1 MKKEYGDIISP
12 EKQIFTKQKGRVP
25 FVTNKIKLRKIIMS
39 KVIGIDLGTT
49 NSCVAVYEGGEAK
62 IIPNKEGKNTTPSV
76 VAFTDKGEVLVGDPA
91 KRQAITN
98 PNKTISSIKRIMGL
112 MMSEE
117 NAKAAHDKVTYNIV
131 NKDGM
136 AAVDVDG
143 KVYTPQEISAK
154 ILSKLKEDAEAYLG
168 STVTDAVITVPA
180 YFNDAQRK
188 ATKDAGTIAGLN
200 VLRIINEPTAS
211 ALAYGLESKSDENV
225 LVYDLGGGTFDVTV
239 LEISD
244 GTFEVLSTDGNAF
257 LGGDD
262 FDNKIVDYLNS
273 EFKNTHGIDLK
284 NDKMALQR
292 LKDAA
297 ENAKK
302 ELSSSTE
309 TEINLPFITMTQAGP
324 QHLVIKLTRAKFEG
338 MIENLIKET
347 IDHIKTAMKE
357 SGLDNNA
364 IKEIIMVGGSIRV
377 PLAQKMVSE
386 YFGGKQLNKSV
397 NPDEVVAAG
406 AAIQGGVLRGDVKD
420 VLLLDVTPLS
430 LGIET
435 LGGVAT
441 KIIEKGT
448 TIPVKKSQIFST
460 AEDNQPA
467 VSISVVQG
475 EREFARDNKS
485 LGLFELGD
493 IPAAPRGVPQIEVT
507 FDIDANGILT
517 VSSTDKG
524 TGKSQ
529 SITISGSSGLSE
541 EEINKMIQDAE
552 AHKAEDTKRKE
563 LVETKNQADALIA
576 QTEKALSE
584 NSDKIDA
591 EEKVKIEAAITDLK
605 DTLKDTDATKEQ
617 IDAKVKTLTEASH
630 KMAEAMYK
638 KDGDQ
643 TTGAADSSK
652 KKADDDVI
660 DAEIE

>member
-1 MKKEYGDIISP
+1 
-12 EKQIFTKQKGRVP
+12 
-25 FVTNKIKLRKIIMS
+25 MS

-76 VAFTDKGEVLVGDPA
+76 VAFTDKGEILVGDPA

-98 PNKTISSIKRIMGL
+98 PDKTIYSVKRIMGL
-112 MMSEE
+112 MMNEE
-117 NAKAAHDKVTYNIV
+117 KAKEAHDKVTYKIV
-131 NKDGM
+131 DKNGM
-136 AAVDVDG
+136 AAVDVAG

-154 ILSKLKEDAEAYLG
+154 ILSKLKADAEAYLG
-168 STVTDAVITVPA
+168 QAVTDAVITVPA

-188 ATKDAGTIAGLN
+188 ATTEAGKIAGLN

-211 ALAYGLESKSDENV
+211 ALAYGLDSKADEKV

-239 LEISD
+239 LEISE

-262 FDNKIVDYLNS
+262 FDNKIVDFLAT
-273 EFKNTHGIDLK
+273 EFKSDHGIDLK
-284 NDKMALQR
+284 ADKMALQR

-297 ENAKK
+297 ESAKK
-302 ELSSSTE
+302 ELSSAEE
-309 TEINLPFITMTQAGP
+309 TEINLPFITADATGP
-324 QHLVIKLTRAKFEG
+324 KHLVIKLTRAKFEG
-338 MIENLIKET
+338 MIDDLIKET
-347 IDHIKTAMKE
+347 ISHINTAMKE
-357 SGLDNNA
+357 AGLGKNEIN
-364 IKEIIMVGGSIRV
+364 EIIMVGGSTRV
-377 PLAQKMVSE
+377 PLAQKMVSDV
-386 YFGGKQLNKSV
+386 FGGKTLNKGV

-448 TIPVKKSQIFST
+448 TIPVKKSQVFST

-485 LGLFELGD
+485 LGLFELSG

-517 VSSTDKG
+517 VSASDKG
-524 TGKSQ
+524 TGKTQ
-529 SITISGSSGLSE
+529 EIKITGSSGLSE
-541 EEINKMIQDAE
+541 DEINKMIQDAE
-552 AHKAEDTKRKE
+552 KHKAEDAARKE
-563 LVETKNQADALIA
+563 IVDLRNQADALAA
-576 QTEKALSE
+576 QTEKSLKE
-584 NSDKIDA
+584 MEDKIDA
-591 EEKVKIEAAITDLK
+591 SEKAAIESALEELK
-605 DTLKDTDATKEQ
+605 TTLKNTDATKEE
-617 IDAKVKTLTEASH
+617 IEAATKKLADASH
-630 KMAEAMYK
+630 KMAEQMYK
-638 KDGDQ
+638 QQGGEQ
-643 TTGAADSSK
+643 AASGAAK
-652 KKADDDVI
+652 KDDDVI

>member
-1 MKKEYGDIISP
+1 
-12 EKQIFTKQKGRVP
+12 
-25 FVTNKIKLRKIIMS
+25 MS

-62 IIPNKEGKNTTPSV
+62 IIPNAEGKNTTPSV
-76 VAFTDKGEVLVGDPA
+76 VAFTDKGDVLVGDPA

-98 PNKTISSIKRIMGL
+98 PEKTISSIKRIMGL
-112 MMSEE
+112 MMNEE
-117 NAKAAHDKVTYNIV
+117 NAKQAHDKVTYNIV
-131 NKDGM
+131 DKDGS
-136 AAVDVDG
+136 AAVDVAG
-143 KVYTPQEISAK
+143 KIYTPQEISAK
-154 ILSKLKEDAEAYLG
+154 ILSKLKEDAEAYIG

-211 ALAYGLESKSDENV
+211 ALAYGLESKSEENV

-262 FDNKIVDYLNS
+262 FDNKIVDFLND
-273 EFKNTHGIDLK
+273 EFKNSHGIELK

-302 ELSSSTE
+302 ELSSATE
-309 TEINLPFITMTQAGP
+309 TEINLPFITMTEAGP
-324 QHLVIKLTRAKFEG
+324 QHLVVKLTRAKFEG
-338 MIENLIKET
+338 MISDLVDET
-347 IDHIKTAMKE
+347 IDHIKVAMKE
-357 SGLDNNA
+357 SDLDNNE
-364 IKEIIMVGGSIRV
+364 IKEIIMVGGSTRV
-377 PLAQKMVSE
+377 PAAQEAVSK
-386 YFGGKQLNKSV
+386 YFGGKDLNKGV

-435 LGGVAT
+435 LGGVMT

-448 TIPVKKSQIFST
+448 TIPVKKSQVFST

-467 VSISVVQG
+467 VSISVGQG
-475 EREFARDNKS
+475 EREFAKDNKS

-541 EEINKMIQDAE
+541 EEINKMVQDAE
-552 AHKAEDTKRKE
+552 ENKSADEERKAMVDLR
-563 LVETKNQADALIA
+563 NQADALIA
-576 QTEKALSE
+576 QTEKSVE
-584 NSDKIDA
+584 EMGDKLEA
-591 EEKVKIEAAITDLK
+591 EEKVKIEAAAADLK
-605 DTLKDTDATKEQ
+605 EILKDESATKEQ
-617 IDAKVKTLTEASH
+617 IEEKVKALTEAAH
-630 KMAEAMYK
+630 KMAEEMYK
-638 KDGDQ
+638 KEQ
-643 TTGAADSSK
+643 NPEAAEADAK
-652 KKADDDVI
+652 KKKDDEDVI

>member
-1 MKKEYGDIISP
+1 
-12 EKQIFTKQKGRVP
+12 
-25 FVTNKIKLRKIIMS
+25 MS

-62 IIPNKEGKNTTPSV
+62 IIPNAEGKNTTPSV

-98 PNKTISSIKRIMGL
+98 PEKTISSVKRIMGL
-112 MMSEE
+112 MMNEE
-117 NAKAAHDKVTYNIV
+117 NAKLAQDKVTYKIV
-131 NKDGM
+131 DKDGM
-136 AAVDVDG
+136 AAVDVAG

-154 ILSKLKEDAEAYLG
+154 ILTKLKEDAEAYLG
-168 STVTDAVITVPA
+168 EKVTDAVITVPA
-180 YFNDAQRK
+180 YFNDSQRK

-211 ALAYGLESKSDENV
+211 ALAYGLDSKSDENV
-225 LVYDLGGGTFDVTV
+225 LVYDLGGGTFDVTT

-262 FDNKIVDYLNS
+262 FDNKIVDFLND
-273 EFKNTHGIDLK
+273 EFKSSHGIDLK

-302 ELSSSTE
+302 ELSSAQE
-309 TEINLPFITMTQAGP
+309 TEINLPFITMTEAGP
-324 QHLVIKLTRAKFEG
+324 QHLVVKLTRAKFEA
-338 MIENLIKET
+338 MIDGLVEET
-347 IDHIKTAMKE
+347 MEHVKTAMNE
-357 SGLDNNA
+357 ADLDKGD
-364 IKEIIMVGGSIRV
+364 IKEIIMVGGSTRV
-377 PLAQKMVSE
+377 PLAQKRVSE
-386 YFGGKQLNKSV
+386 YFGGKDLNKSV

-448 TIPVKKSQIFST
+448 TIPVKKSQVFST

-467 VSISVVQG
+467 VSINVVQG
-475 EREFARDNKS
+475 EREFAKDNKS
-485 LGLFELGD
+485 LGLFELTD
-493 IPAAPRGVPQIEVT
+493 IPPAPRGVPQIEVT

-517 VSSTDKG
+517 VSAVDKG
-524 TGKSQ
+524 TGKEQ
-529 SITISGSSGLSE
+529 KITISGSSGLSE
-541 EEINKMIQDAE
+541 EEINQMIQDAE
-552 AHKAEDTKRKE
+552 AHKAEDEKRKQ
-563 LVETKNQADALIA
+563 LVDTRNQADALIA
-576 QTEKALSE
+576 QTEKTMQE
-584 NSDKIDA
+584 MGDKLDDG
-591 EEKVKIEAAITDLK
+591 EKAKITEAIEALK
-605 DTLKDTDATKEQ
+605 ETLKDENATKEQ
-617 IDAKVKTLTEASH
+617 IEEKVKALTEASH
-630 KMAEAMYK
+630 KMAEQMYK
-638 KDGDQ
+638 QEQAG
-643 TTGAADSSK
+643 GAQQGGADASK
-652 KKADDDVI
+652 KKDDDDVI

>member
-1 MKKEYGDIISP
+1 
-12 EKQIFTKQKGRVP
+12 
-25 FVTNKIKLRKIIMS
+25 MS

-76 VAFTDKGEVLVGDPA
+76 VAFTDKGEILVGDPA

-98 PNKTISSIKRIMGL
+98 PDKTIYSVKRIMGL
-112 MMSEE
+112 MMNEE
-117 NAKAAHDKVTYNIV
+117 KAKEAHDKVTYKIV
-131 NKDGM
+131 DKNGM
-136 AAVDVDG
+136 AAVDVAG
-143 KVYTPQEISAK
+143 KIYTPQEISAK
-154 ILSKLKEDAEAYLG
+154 ILSKLKADAESYLG
-168 STVTDAVITVPA
+168 QAVSDAVITVPA

-188 ATKDAGTIAGLN
+188 ATKEAGTIAGLN

-211 ALAYGLESKSDENV
+211 ALAYGLDSKGDEKV

-239 LEISD
+239 LEISE

-262 FDNKIVDYLNS
+262 FDNKIVDFLAT
-273 EFKNTHGIDLK
+273 EFKSDNGIDLK
-284 NDKMALQR
+284 ADKMALQR

-302 ELSSSTE
+302 ELSSAEE
-309 TEINLPFITMTQAGP
+309 TEINLPFITADATGP
-324 QHLVIKLTRAKFEG
+324 KHLVVKLTRAKFEG
-338 MIENLIKET
+338 MIDTLVKET
-347 IDHIKTAMKE
+347 ISHIKTAMKDAGM
-357 SGLDNNA
+357 SNN
-364 IKEIIMVGGSIRV
+364 EINEVIMVGGSTRLPI
-377 PLAQKMVSE
+377 AQKMVSDE
-386 YFGGKQLNKSV
+386 FGGKTLNKGV

-435 LGGVAT
+435 LGGVMT

-448 TIPVKKSQIFST
+448 TIPVKKSQVFST

-467 VSISVVQG
+467 VSISVGQG

-485 LGLFELGD
+485 LGLFELTG
-493 IPAAPRGVPQIEVT
+493 IPAAKRGVPQIEVT

-541 EEINKMIQDAE
+541 EEINKMVQDAE
-552 AHKAEDTKRKE
+552 NHKAEDAARKE
-563 LVETKNQADALIA
+563 IVDLRNQADALA
-576 QTEKALSE
+576 SQTEKSLEEMA
-584 NSDKIDA
+584 DKIDA
-591 EEKVKIEAAITDLK
+591 SEKAAIEEALAELK
-605 DTLKDTDATKEQ
+605 AILKDTDATKDQ
-617 IDAKVKTLTEASH
+617 IEAATKKLADVSH
-630 KMAEAMYK
+630 KMAEQMYK
-638 KDGDQ
+638 QNEG
-643 TTGAADSSK
+643 GEAAASSNAK
-652 KKADDDVI
+652 KDDDVI

>member
-1 MKKEYGDIISP
+1 
-12 EKQIFTKQKGRVP
+12 
-25 FVTNKIKLRKIIMS
+25 MS

-76 VAFTDKGEVLVGDPA
+76 VAFTDKGDVLVGDPA

-136 AAVDVDG
+136 AAVDVAG

-211 ALAYGLESKSDENV
+211 ALAYGLESKAEENV

-239 LEISD
+239 LEISE

-262 FDNKIVDYLNS
+262 FDNKIVDFLNS
-273 EFKNTHGIDLK
+273 EFKSTHGIELK

-302 ELSSSTE
+302 ELSSATE
-309 TEINLPFITMTQAGP
+309 TEINLPFITMTEAGP

-338 MIENLIKET
+338 MIESLIEET

-357 SGLDNNA
+357 SGLDNNN

-377 PLAQKMVSE
+377 PLAQKMVSD
-386 YFGGKQLNKSV
+386 YFGGKTLNKSV

-460 AEDNQPA
+460 AENNQPA

-475 EREFARDNKS
+475 EREFAKDNKS

-541 EEINKMIQDAE
+541 DEINRMVQDAE
-552 AHKAEDTKRKE
+552 AHKAEDKTRKE
-563 LVETKNQADALIA
+563 LVDLKNQADALIA
-576 QTEKALSE
+576 QTEKAISE
-584 NSDKIDA
+584 NGDKVEA
-591 EEKVKIEAAITDLK
+591 EEKAKIEAAIADLK
-605 DTLKDTDATKEQ
+605 ETLKDTNATKEQ
-617 IDAKVKTLTEASH
+617 IEAKVKTLTEVSH
-630 KMAEAMYK
+630 KMAEQMYK
-638 KDGDQ
+638 QEGQ
-643 TTGAADSSK
+643 GEPAQAA

>member
-1 MKKEYGDIISP
+1 
-12 EKQIFTKQKGRVP
+12 
-25 FVTNKIKLRKIIMS
+25 MS

-62 IIPNKEGKNTTPSV
+62 IIPNAEGKNTTPSV
-76 VAFTDKGEVLVGDPA
+76 VAFTDKGDVLVGDPA

-98 PNKTISSIKRIMGL
+98 PEKTISSIKRIMGL
-112 MMSEE
+112 MMNEE
-117 NAKAAHDKVTYNIV
+117 NAKQAHDKVTYNIV
-131 NKDGM
+131 DKDGS
-136 AAVDVDG
+136 AAVDVAG
-143 KVYTPQEISAK
+143 KIYTPQEISAK
-154 ILSKLKEDAEAYLG
+154 ILTKLKEDAEAYIG

-211 ALAYGLESKSDENV
+211 ALAYGLESKSEENV

-262 FDNKIVDYLNS
+262 FDNKIVDFLNA
-273 EFKNTHGIDLK
+273 EFKNSHGIELK

-302 ELSSSTE
+302 ELSSATE
-309 TEINLPFITMTQAGP
+309 TEINLPFITMTEAGP
-324 QHLVIKLTRAKFEG
+324 QHLVVKLTRAKFEG
-338 MIENLIKET
+338 MISDLVDET
-347 IDHIKTAMKE
+347 IDHIKVAMKE
-357 SGLDNNA
+357 SDLDNNE
-364 IKEIIMVGGSIRV
+364 IKEIIMVGGSTRV
-377 PLAQKMVSE
+377 PAAQEAVSK
-386 YFGGKQLNKSV
+386 YFGGKDLNKGV

-435 LGGVAT
+435 LGGVMT

-448 TIPVKKSQIFST
+448 TIPVKKSQVFST

-467 VSISVVQG
+467 VSISVGQG
-475 EREFARDNKS
+475 EREFAKDNKS

-541 EEINKMIQDAE
+541 EEINKMVQDAE
-552 AHKAEDTKRKE
+552 ENKSADEERKAMVDLR
-563 LVETKNQADALIA
+563 NQADALIA
-576 QTEKALSE
+576 QTEKSVE
-584 NSDKIDA
+584 EMGDKLEA
-591 EEKVKIEAAITDLK
+591 EEKVKIEAAATDLK
-605 DTLKDTDATKEQ
+605 EILKDESATKEQ
-617 IDAKVKTLTEASH
+617 IEEKVKALTEAAH
-630 KMAEAMYK
+630 KMAEEMYK
-638 KDGDQ
+638 KEQ
-643 TTGAADSSK
+643 NPEAAEADAK
-652 KKADDDVI
+652 KKKDDEDVI

>member
-1 MKKEYGDIISP
+1 
-12 EKQIFTKQKGRVP
+12 
-25 FVTNKIKLRKIIMS
+25 MS

-62 IIPNKEGKNTTPSV
+62 IIPNSEGKNTTPSV

-98 PNKTISSIKRIMGL
+98 PEKTISSIKRIMGL
-112 MMSEE
+112 MMNEE
-117 NAKAAHDKVTYNIV
+117 TAKEAHDKVTYNIV
-131 NKDGM
+131 NKDGS
-136 AAVDVDG
+136 AAVDVAG
-143 KVYTPQEISAK
+143 TVYTPQEISAK
-154 ILSKLKEDAEAYLG
+154 ILTKLKEDAEAYIG

-211 ALAYGLESKSDENV
+211 ALAYGLESKAEENV

-262 FDNKIVDYLNS
+262 FDNKIVDYLND
-273 EFKNTHGIDLK
+273 EFKNTHGIELK

-302 ELSSSTE
+302 ELSSATE
-309 TEINLPFITMTQAGP
+309 TEINLPFITMTEAGP
-324 QHLVIKLTRAKFEG
+324 QHLVVKLTRAKFEG
-338 MIENLIKET
+338 MIATLVEET
-347 IDHIKTAMKE
+347 IEHIKVAMKD
-357 SGLDNNA
+357 SDLDDNE
-364 IKEIIMVGGSIRV
+364 IKEIIMVGGSTRV
-377 PLAQKMVSE
+377 PMAQEAVSK
-386 YFGGKQLNKSV
+386 YFGGKDLNRSV

-435 LGGVAT
+435 LGGVMT

-448 TIPVKKSQIFST
+448 TIPVKKSQVFST

-467 VSISVVQG
+467 VSISVGQG
-475 EREFARDNKS
+475 EREFAKDNKS

-541 EEINKMIQDAE
+541 EEIEKMVQDAE
-552 AHKAEDTKRKE
+552 ANKAEDAKRKE
-563 LVETKNQADALIA
+563 LVDLRNQADALVA
-576 QTEKALSE
+576 QTEKTLGEAGE
-584 NSDKIDA
+584 DIDA
-591 EEKVKIEAAITDLK
+591 EEKAAIEAAITDLK
-605 DTLKDTDATKEQ
+605 ETLKDESATKEM
-617 IDAKVKTLTEASH
+617 IEEKVKTLTEASH
-630 KMAEAMYK
+630 KMAERMYQK
-638 KDGDQ
+638 EQG
-643 TTGAADSSK
+643 GEAADQGA

-660 DAEIE
+660 DAEID

>member
-1 MKKEYGDIISP
+1 
-12 EKQIFTKQKGRVP
+12 
-25 FVTNKIKLRKIIMS
+25 MS
-39 KVIGIDLGTT
+39 KAIGIDLGTT

-112 MMSEE
+112 MMNEE
-117 NAKAAHDKVTYNIV
+117 NAKAAHDKVTYSIV

-136 AAVDVDG
+136 AAVDVAG
-143 KVYTPQEISAK
+143 KIYTPQEISAK

-168 STVTDAVITVPA
+168 QSVTDAVITVPA

-211 ALAYGLESKSDENV
+211 ALAYGLDSKGDENV

-324 QHLVIKLTRAKFEG
+324 QHLVIKLTRAKFEA
-338 MIENLIKET
+338 MIEDLIKET

-377 PLAQKMVSE
+377 PLAQKMVSDF
-386 YFGGKQLNKSV
+386 FGGKNLNKSV

-485 LGLFELGD
+485 LGLFELRD

-541 EEINKMIQDAE
+541 DEINRMVKDAE
-552 AHKAEDTKRKE
+552 LHKAEDSKRKE
-563 LVETKNQADALIA
+563 LVELKNQADALIA
-576 QTEKALSE
+576 QTEKSLNE
-584 NSDKIDA
+584 MG
-591 EEKVKIEAAITDLK
+591 EKIEASEKAKIESAISELK
-605 DTLKDTDATKEQ
+605 ETLKDTNATKEQ
-617 IDAKVKTLTEASH
+617 IEAKVKTLTEASH
-630 KMAEAMYK
+630 KMAEQMYK
-638 KDGDQ
+638 KEQGGEAQ
-643 TTGAADSSK
+643 GGADASK
-652 KKADDDVI
+652 KKSDDDVI

>member
-1 MKKEYGDIISP
+1 
-12 EKQIFTKQKGRVP
+12 
-25 FVTNKIKLRKIIMS
+25 MS

-76 VAFTDKGEVLVGDPA
+76 VAFTDKGEILVGDPA

-98 PNKTISSIKRIMGL
+98 PDKTIYSVKRIMGL
-112 MMSEE
+112 MMNEE
-117 NAKAAHDKVTYNIV
+117 KAKEAHDKVTYKIV
-131 NKDGM
+131 DKNGM
-136 AAVDVDG
+136 AAVDVAG

-154 ILSKLKEDAEAYLG
+154 ILSKLKADAESYLG
-168 STVTDAVITVPA
+168 QPVSDAVITVPA

-188 ATKDAGTIAGLN
+188 ATKEAGTIAGLN

-211 ALAYGLESKSDENV
+211 ALAYGLDSKGDEKV

-239 LEISD
+239 LEISE

-262 FDNKIVDYLNS
+262 FDNKIVDFLAN
-273 EFKNTHGIDLK
+273 EFKSDHGIDLK
-284 NDKMALQR
+284 ADKMALQR

-302 ELSSSTE
+302 ELSSVEE
-309 TEINLPFITMTQAGP
+309 TEINLPFITADASGP
-324 QHLVIKLTRAKFEG
+324 KHLVVKLTRAKFEG
-338 MIENLIKET
+338 MIDTLVKET
-347 IDHIKTAMKE
+347 ISHIKTAMKDAGM
-357 SGLDNNA
+357 SNN
-364 IKEIIMVGGSIRV
+364 EINEVIMVGGSTRLPI
-377 PLAQKMVSE
+377 AQKMVSDE
-386 YFGGKQLNKSV
+386 FGGKTLNKGV

-435 LGGVAT
+435 LGGVMT

-448 TIPVKKSQIFST
+448 TIPVKKSQVFST

-467 VSISVVQG
+467 VSISVGQG

-485 LGLFELGD
+485 LGLFELTG

-541 EEINKMIQDAE
+541 EEINKMVQDAE
-552 AHKAEDTKRKE
+552 NHKAEDAKRKE
-563 LVETKNQADALIA
+563 IVDLRNQADALA
-576 QTEKALSE
+576 SQTEKSLKE
-584 NSDKIDA
+584 MEDKIDPSEKA
-591 EEKVKIEAAITDLK
+591 AIETALEELKAVLKNTDASKEEIEAA
-605 DTLKDTDATKEQ
+605 TKKLA
-617 IDAKVKTLTEASH
+617 DASH
-630 KMAEAMYK
+630 KMAEQMYK
-638 KDGDQ
+638 QNEG
-643 TTGAADSSK
+643 GEAASSNAK
-652 KKADDDVI
+652 KDDDVI

>member
-1 MKKEYGDIISP
+1 
-12 EKQIFTKQKGRVP
+12 
-25 FVTNKIKLRKIIMS
+25 MS

-76 VAFTDKGEVLVGDPA
+76 VAFTDKGEILVGDPA

-98 PNKTISSIKRIMGL
+98 PDKTIYSVKRIMGL
-112 MMSEE
+112 MMNEE
-117 NAKAAHDKVTYNIV
+117 KAKEAHDKVTYKIV
-131 NKDGM
+131 DKNGM
-136 AAVDVDG
+136 AAVDVAG
-143 KVYTPQEISAK
+143 KIYTPQEISAK
-154 ILSKLKEDAEAYLG
+154 ILSKLKADAESYLG
-168 STVTDAVITVPA
+168 QPVSDAVITVPA

-188 ATKDAGTIAGLN
+188 ATKEAGTIAGLN

-211 ALAYGLESKSDENV
+211 ALAYGLDSKGDEKV

-239 LEISD
+239 LEISE

-262 FDNKIVDYLNS
+262 FDNKIVDFLAN
-273 EFKNTHGIDLK
+273 EFKSDHGIDLK
-284 NDKMALQR
+284 ADKMALQR

-302 ELSSSTE
+302 ELSSAEE
-309 TEINLPFITMTQAGP
+309 TEINLPFITADASGP
-324 QHLVIKLTRAKFEG
+324 KHLVVKLTRAKFEG
-338 MIENLIKET
+338 MIDTLVKET
-347 IDHIKTAMKE
+347 ISHIKTAMKDAGM
-357 SGLDNNA
+357 SNN
-364 IKEIIMVGGSIRV
+364 EINEVIMVGGSTRLPI
-377 PLAQKMVSE
+377 AQKMVSDE
-386 YFGGKQLNKSV
+386 FGGKTLNKGV

-435 LGGVAT
+435 LGGVMT

-448 TIPVKKSQIFST
+448 TIPVKKSQVFST

-467 VSISVVQG
+467 VSISVGQG

-485 LGLFELGD
+485 LGLFELTG

-541 EEINKMIQDAE
+541 DEINKMVQDAE
-552 AHKAEDTKRKE
+552 NHKAEDAKRKE
-563 LVETKNQADALIA
+563 IVDLRNQADALA
-576 QTEKALSE
+576 SQTEKSLKE
-584 NSDKIDA
+584 MEDKIDA
-591 EEKVKIEAAITDLK
+591 TEKAAIETALEELK
-605 DTLKDTDATKEQ
+605 
-617 IDAKVKTLTEASH
+617 
-630 KMAEAMYK
+630 
-638 KDGDQ
+638 
-643 TTGAADSSK
+643 
-652 KKADDDVI
+652 
-660 DAEIE
+660 

>member
-1 MKKEYGDIISP
+1 
-12 EKQIFTKQKGRVP
+12 
-25 FVTNKIKLRKIIMS
+25 MS

-62 IIPNKEGKNTTPSV
+62 IIPNAEGKNTTPSV

-98 PNKTISSIKRIMGL
+98 PEKTISSIKRIMGL
-112 MMSEE
+112 MMNEE

-131 NKDGM
+131 DKDGS
-136 AAVDVDG
+136 AAVDVAG
-143 KVYTPQEISAK
+143 KIYTPQEISAK
-154 ILSKLKEDAEAYLG
+154 ILTKLKEDAEAYVG
-168 STVTDAVITVPA
+168 SAITDAVITVPA

-211 ALAYGLESKSDENV
+211 ALAYGLESKSEENV
-225 LVYDLGGGTFDVTV
+225 IVYDLGGGTFDVTT

-262 FDNKIVDYLNS
+262 FDNKIVDMLND
-273 EFKNTHGIDLK
+273 EFKNSHGIELK

-297 ENAKK
+297 ETAKK

-309 TEINLPFITMTQAGP
+309 TEINLPFITMTEAGP
-324 QHLVIKLTRAKFEG
+324 QHLVVKLTRAKFEG
-338 MIENLIKET
+338 MISELVDET
-347 IDHIKTAMKE
+347 IEHIKIAMKDADLSNSE
-357 SGLDNNA
+357 
-364 IKEIIMVGGSIRV
+364 IKEIIMVGGSTRV
-377 PLAQKMVSE
+377 PAAQEAVSK
-386 YFGGKQLNKSV
+386 YFGGKDLNKGV

-435 LGGVAT
+435 LGGVMT

-448 TIPVKKSQIFST
+448 TIPVKKSQVFST

-467 VSISVVQG
+467 VSISVGQG
-475 EREFARDNKS
+475 EREFAKDNKS

-541 EEINKMIQDAE
+541 EEINKMVQDAE
-552 AHKAEDTKRKE
+552 ENKSADETRKAMVDLR
-563 LVETKNQADALIA
+563 NQADALIA
-576 QTEKALSE
+576 QTEKSVEEMGEKLE
-584 NSDKIDA
+584 DG
-591 EEKVKIEAAITDLK
+591 EKVKIETAVADLK
-605 DTLKDTDATKEQ
+605 ETLKDESATKEQ
-617 IDAKVKTLTEASH
+617 IEEKVKALTEASH
-630 KMAEAMYK
+630 KMAEQMYK
-638 KDGDQ
+638 DKEGGEQ
-643 TTGAADSSK
+643 AQGEADTK
-652 KKADDDVI
+652 KKKDDEDVI